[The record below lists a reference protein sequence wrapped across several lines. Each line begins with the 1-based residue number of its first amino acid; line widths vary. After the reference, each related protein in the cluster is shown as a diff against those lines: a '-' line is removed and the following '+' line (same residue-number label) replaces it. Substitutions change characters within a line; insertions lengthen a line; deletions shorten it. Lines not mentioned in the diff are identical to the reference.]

1 LAKKIATSYVATQWD
16 VKSEAANT
24 GHESSDPPVELVE
37 RVEWRKV
44 GHKGSKPT

>member
-1 LAKKIATSYVATQWD
+1 MAKKIATEYVATQWN
-16 VKSEAANT
+16 VKREAENT
-24 GHESSDPPVELVE
+24 GHESSDPPVERVE